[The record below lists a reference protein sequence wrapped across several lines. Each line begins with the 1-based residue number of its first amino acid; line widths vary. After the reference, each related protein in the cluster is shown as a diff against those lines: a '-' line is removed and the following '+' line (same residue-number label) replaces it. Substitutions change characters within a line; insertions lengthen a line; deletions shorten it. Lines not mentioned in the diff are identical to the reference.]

1 MTTLE
6 KLRKN
11 FQKMHGYRRELL
23 CELLSIR
30 RKTRRGRQGAKDYD
44 KNWAVVRDVLQEG
57 VSGLEAV
64 VNELNKA
71 LDAELCK
78 LNEGLRTTIRK
89 YRIGELTNKSCVNCV

>member
-57 VSGLEAV
+57 VSGLETV

-78 LNEGLRTTIRK
+78 LRNGL
-89 YRIGELTNKSCVNCV
+89 GEPVKRVSY